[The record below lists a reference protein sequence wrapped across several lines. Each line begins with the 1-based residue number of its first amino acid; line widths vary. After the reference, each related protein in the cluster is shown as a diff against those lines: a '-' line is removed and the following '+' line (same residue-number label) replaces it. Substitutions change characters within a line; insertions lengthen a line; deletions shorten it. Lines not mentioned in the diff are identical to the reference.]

1 MPYHIRANLPV
12 NAPTRGNGVRVA
24 YTSRWANRLTEL
36 VHEAFDQVIRDISHE
51 LNILVLYK
59 FVAGV
64 LLGDS
69 VKRIAPKMFVC
80 VLVSCMLKKTY
91 LGKIMICL
99 QPYQTHSRL
108 LSII

>member
-12 NAPTRGNGVRVA
+12 NAPTRGDGVRVA
-24 YTSRWANRLTEL
+24 YTSRGANRLTEL

-69 VKRIAPKMFVC
+69 VKRIAPKNVRC
-80 VLVSCMLKKTY
+80 VLVSCMLKKKHIW
-91 LGKIMICL
+91 GR
-99 QPYQTHSRL
+99 S
-108 LSII
+108 